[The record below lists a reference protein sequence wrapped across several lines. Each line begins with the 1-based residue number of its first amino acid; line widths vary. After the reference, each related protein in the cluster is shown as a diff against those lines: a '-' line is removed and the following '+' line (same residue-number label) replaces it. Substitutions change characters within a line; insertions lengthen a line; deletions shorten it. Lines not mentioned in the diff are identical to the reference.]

1 MAYISTQKVA
11 EIRANLKK
19 EFPEI
24 KFSVRRDGYTA
35 VNVSILKAPY
45 EFRPNGKNDYYF
57 LTVNKH
63 WIDVDGYNNLD
74 KLKRIIEICNEGNHD
89 NSNVMIDYFDVGW
102 YLTLTI
108 GQSNKPF
115 ELTSTSTSKVAA

>member
-1 MAYISTQKVA
+1 MAYISKQKVA
-11 EIRANLKK
+11 EIRSNLKK

-24 KFSVRRDGYTA
+24 KFSVRRDGYIGVT
-35 VNVSILKAPY
+35 VSILKAPY
-45 EFRPNGKNDYYF
+45 EFRPNRKNDYYF
-57 LTVNKH
+57 LTVNKY

-74 KLKRIIEICNEGNHD
+74 KLKRIIEICNDGNHD
-89 NSNVMIDYFDVGW
+89 NSNAMIDYFDVGW

-115 ELTSTSTSKVAA
+115 ELTSASTSKVAA